1 MPTTVS
7 TADSTA
13 PQRVPLS
20 QLRGGERGRVHM
32 AELACEDCDLLNA
45 MGLTD
50 QCEVRVCRSGEP
62 CIVQVHTTRLGL
74 SAALA
79 RRIYV
84 TVSVER

>member
-1 MPTTVS
+1 L
-7 TADSTA
+7 AD
-13 PQRVPLS
+13 
-20 QLRGGERGRVHM
+20 LRGGESGRLHM
-32 AELACEDCDLLNA
+32 AQLPCDDCALLNA

-79 RRIYV
+79 RRIFV
-84 TVSVER
+84 TVDGG